1 VWYWFLKFAVVGPIL
16 KLAYAPRW
24 LGKENLPRSGGYVL
38 AANHTGVIETAIVPF
53 GVRRRVT
60 FVAKSKYY
68 RGSGAKGRLLA
79 WFLKAIG
86 QVPIEPASA
95 EAAQPALDAAREILR
110 RGDVWGIFP
119 EGTRSPDGRM
129 YRGRT
134 GAMRVAL
141 PMGVPVIP
149 AAVSGAHGSGPRWT
163 WGKGTSQRI
172 TVTYLP
178 PLDTSPWVGRE
189 DDPTAWREATE
200 ALMARIREVTGQ
212 EYADRYPTREELH
225 QRDSR

>member
-1 VWYWFLKFAVVGPIL
+1 MTW
-16 KLAYAPRW
+16 
-24 LGKENLPRSGGYVL
+24 
-38 AANHTGVIETAIVPF
+38 
-53 GVRRRVT
+53 
-60 FVAKSKYY
+60 
-68 RGSGAKGRLLA
+68 
-79 WFLKAIG
+79 
-86 QVPIEPASA
+86 
-95 EAAQPALDAAREILR
+95 
-110 RGDVWGIFP
+110 WGIFLRAP
-119 EGTRSPDGRM
+119 ARRTAGCIAA
-129 YRGRT
+129 RT

-212 EYADRYPTREELH
+212 EYADRYPTREELRA
-225 QRDSR
+225 RDGH